1 MSMNIIDTICT
12 TDLKTNAH
20 LYVTL
25 LNGLT
30 NFKKYIDKIFVTEM
44 SRKNNKLSTIFE
56 QFKNGKY
63 FILYC
68 TYNNFIIV

>member
-1 MSMNIIDTICT
+1 MNIIDTICT

-30 NFKKYIDKIFVTEM
+30 NFKNYIDKIFVTEM
-44 SRKNNKLSTIFE
+44 YKKNNKFSTIFK

-63 FILYC
+63 FITLLIY
-68 TYNNFIIV
+68 I